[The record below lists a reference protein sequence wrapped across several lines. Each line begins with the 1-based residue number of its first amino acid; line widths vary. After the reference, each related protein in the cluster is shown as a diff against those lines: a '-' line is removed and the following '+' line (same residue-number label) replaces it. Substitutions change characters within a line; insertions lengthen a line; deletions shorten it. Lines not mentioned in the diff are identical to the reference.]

1 MERRGWV
8 PGGAARGLLGLRS
21 ETWDKALGAREA
33 QEFKR
38 GTPGMDDRKKL
49 LAETGPGLLGIRGFV
64 GLRNVQGED
73 H

>member
-8 PGGAARGLLGLRS
+8 PGVAARGLLGLPS

-38 GTPGMDDRKKL
+38 GTPGD
-49 LAETGPGLLGIRGFV
+49 G
-64 GLRNVQGED
+64 
-73 H
+73 